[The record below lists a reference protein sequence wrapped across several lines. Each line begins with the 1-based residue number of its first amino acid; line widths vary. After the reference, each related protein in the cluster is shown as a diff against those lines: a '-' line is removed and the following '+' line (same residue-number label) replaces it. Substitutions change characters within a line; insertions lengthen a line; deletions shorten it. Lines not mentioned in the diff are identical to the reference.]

1 VLERH
6 GATTARIRLFL
17 LVHRPSSAA
26 RTPSTPST
34 RATASFSRAPPAED
48 VELQYN
54 DLRTNCNDVVAPL
67 FSIRDDAARM
77 RRLQTLL
84 MRVSSVSH
92 VPSGVRAAAHATD
105 IETAV
110 QALVR
115 GAQFH
120 ERQREASRKAVAAAA
135 EGGAG
140 AG

>member
-1 VLERH
+1 MVLRRLGSDCFCWGIRELFS
-6 GATTARIRLFL
+6 GAA
-17 LVHRPSSAA
+17 
-26 RTPSTPST
+26 
-34 RATASFSRAPPAED
+34 AED

-67 FSIRDDAARM
+67 FGIRDDAARV